1 MCASRWQQGLQ
12 QFDSVLPLSR
22 LRFKSRS
29 YSSSRINPTAIINSP
44 LKRTFAISL
53 GIDSKS
59 GQGLQ
64 RFGFVLPTSLALA
77 NKEGKNKLEERLK
90 DPNYWA
96 NLCNLQVD
104 TGKYE
109 EAKAACEEVIALRPK
124 NPLAW
129 ANHSGVL
136 LKMEKYPEAIA
147 SAEQALKFDKKTS
160 LALTYKCIAFSA
172 LRRNEEALDACNQA
186 LKVDGNWGR
195 KSPKLAWINRGAIL
209 STLGQYE
216 KAIIAFDRTLLL
228 EGRDSLALAYR
239 CQVYTKQKQFEAA
252 VSDCSSAIAGNGDW
266 GNKSKTFALFNRA
279 QANRQLNKLE
289 VAVAD
294 YDELLAIDP
303 NDAIAW
309 ASQGM
314 VLEKLAQ

>member
-1 MCASRWQQGLQ
+1 MYRYIRYSEILLKY
-12 QFDSVLPLSR
+12 SVENVPYFLKSLSTAIALLMFIPQVSWGVR
-22 LRFKSRS
+22 RGGVTPPIIEWEVEGVKETSSLTSTYTSTYTS
-29 YSSSRINPTAIINSP
+29 YSLTPHATTEGTPATQW
-44 LKRTFAISL
+44 L
-53 GIDSKS
+53 
-59 GQGLQ
+59 
-64 RFGFVLPTSLALA
+64 LPTPST

-90 DPNYWA
+90 DPNYWL
-96 NLCNLQVD
+96 NLCNLQSD
-104 TGKYE
+104 TGKFE

-160 LALTYKCIAFSA
+160 LALTYKCMAFSA
-172 LRRNEEALDACNQA
+172 LGRNEEALDACNQA

-228 EGRDSLALAYR
+228 EPRDSLAR
-239 CQVYTKQKQFEAA
+239 
-252 VSDCSSAIAGNGDW
+252 
-266 GNKSKTFALFNRA
+266 
-279 QANRQLNKLE
+279 
-289 VAVAD
+289 
-294 YDELLAIDP
+294 
-303 NDAIAW
+303 
-309 ASQGM
+309 
-314 VLEKLAQ
+314 